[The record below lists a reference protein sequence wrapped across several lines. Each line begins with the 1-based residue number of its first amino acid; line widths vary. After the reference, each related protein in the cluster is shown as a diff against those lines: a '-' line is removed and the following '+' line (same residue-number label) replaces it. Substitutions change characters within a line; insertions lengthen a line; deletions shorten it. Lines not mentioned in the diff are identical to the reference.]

1 MVSSGKSNSKSNSEA
16 EITLGLLSVVE
27 RNNAHTQRLIA
38 HELGVA
44 LGLANAYIKR
54 CIKKGWIKVNEAP
67 ANRYAY
73 YLTPTGFAEKSRLTA
88 DYLSYSFNF
97 FRGARNQCAALF
109 AECQNSGWN
118 RVALIGATDLAEIA
132 TLCAKDFEL
141 KLIGIVDSKL
151 KQSDYAGVPLA
162 GKLKDLG
169 TVSAVIITE
178 LKEAQLAFDTLVE
191 LLPARKDSDTT
202 ALKSFPQQTTV
213 GGVTRCAGTSSRPT
227 R

>member
-1 MVSSGKSNSKSNSEA
+1 VASSGKSSPDSNSEA

-27 RNNAHTQRLIA
+27 QNSAHTQRLIA

-44 LGLANAYIKR
+44 LGLANAYLKR

-97 FRGARNQCAALF
+97 FRGARNQCSALF

-141 KLIGIVDSKL
+141 ELIGIVDPKL
-151 KQSDYAGVPLA
+151 MQSDYAGVPLA
-162 GKLKDLG
+162 RKLKDLG
-169 TVSAVIITE
+169 AVSAVIITE

-191 LLPARKDSDTT
+191 LLPRERVLTPPL
-202 ALKSFPQQTTV
+202 LKVSRNKPQL
-213 GGVTRCAGTSSRPT
+213 AE
-227 R
+227 